1 MVEQRPFK
9 SLVLGSNPSGTT
21 NFGVGLRRFDSVV
34 ILADVQQPIWT
45 RQDNCH
51 QGSIPCAPSILLTS
65 FNPSTR
71 LIAQWKSQPK
81 SPSLSDLLPKATKTV
96 ACWPK
101 SAARWTT
108 MRAITNTLTLQHLTV
123 TNVSPNWP
131 CALQSPL
138 TLDAFNVDFH
148 REFLSL
154 INEAMPPLRDHKRNW
169 AVPILF
175 WSADGAQKY
184 LLRMHERI
192 ISIKSAA
199 EKRKSSPSS
208 GRMPNLQQS
217 HRNLDTR
224 SLPLHERV
232 SGLHL

>member
-154 INEAMPPLRDHKRNW
+154 INEAMPPLRDHKRNR

-175 WSADGAQKY
+175 WSADTEIWILDHCHFTNEFRGYICNNCNLALGRFNDDEK
-184 LLRMHERI
+184 LLRKAI
-192 ISIKSAA
+192 DYLKGKS
-199 EKRKSSPSS
+199 
-208 GRMPNLQQS
+208 
-217 HRNLDTR
+217 
-224 SLPLHERV
+224 RV
-232 SGLHL
+232 